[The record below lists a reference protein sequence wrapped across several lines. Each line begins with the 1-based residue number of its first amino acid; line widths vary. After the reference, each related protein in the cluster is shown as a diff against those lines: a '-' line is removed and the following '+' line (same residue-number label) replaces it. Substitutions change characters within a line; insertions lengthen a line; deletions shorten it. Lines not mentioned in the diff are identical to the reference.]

1 MRISRASGRHRPEL
15 ISLFEAIAS
24 ARADLPLT
32 GFTPGTIGW
41 AIQSGLGPLLYRAGK
56 DNAHNSTS
64 GLWTDLKAADLTA
77 RVIMAEHLEAM
88 CEIIDACD
96 GRLPLTLLKGISI
109 AEEYYPEPHLRLMRD
124 IDILLPKQYFPAV
137 KTVLEQL
144 GYRQEDHPAA
154 LYANHHHAAP
164 FFHEEKNVWVEVH
177 HALIAPRRRAGSAA
191 VFQGDAVASQLRDTR
206 FQGRKVRRLSPEME
220 LIYLATHWS
229 QDFPGMGGMVA
240 MVDAIYLLKT
250 VGFGLRW
257 DWIIRSVPN
266 SFAASHL
273 YLLLHYLE
281 RQRLLCIPG
290 AVMHELFLHQPSFG
304 RATLAAARA
313 MLDRY
318 CVTGRPMGRLLNK
331 GVALTWNALMVAR
344 PTLTSLMHA
353 HC

>member
-124 IDILLPKQYFPAV
+124 IDILLPKQCFPAV

-177 HALIAPRRRAGSAA
+177 HALIAPRRRAPLKSSNRFCAPRAA
-191 VFQGDAVASQLRDTR
+191 WPLSVA
-206 FQGRKVRRLSPEME
+206 P
-220 LIYLATHWS
+220 
-229 QDFPGMGGMVA
+229 
-240 MVDAIYLLKT
+240 
-250 VGFGLRW
+250 
-257 DWIIRSVPN
+257 
-266 SFAASHL
+266 
-273 YLLLHYLE
+273 
-281 RQRLLCIPG
+281 
-290 AVMHELFLHQPSFG
+290 
-304 RATLAAARA
+304 AARTSSPPA
-313 MLDRY
+313 ANWPPAKPPFAKNR
-318 CVTGRPMGRLLNK
+318 
-331 GVALTWNALMVAR
+331 
-344 PTLTSLMHA
+344 LTSLF
-353 HC
+353 